1 MAKFDLGAFAQTL
14 GSVSESVTGLQML
27 PLDRLDANRKNF
39 YPPVDEFDALV
50 ESIDANGLLEPLT
63 VVAAENGRYRLISGH
78 NRLKAVKELRGRSL
92 GMDNRWKEL
101 PCLVLPPMTE
111 AQEQSAIIEGNR
123 QRRKNSAL
131 LAEEAQKLTECY
143 IERKKAGED
152 LPGRIRQRVAE
163 ALQVSQTK
171 LAVLNAIR
179 ENLKVPGFM
188 RDWKEGRLL
197 ESVAYEISKL
207 DQDAQYR
214 LLDWTIESGRM
225 LTTVTVERFSRMY
238 TLCERNCPHC
248 GKLCPHAEQMV
259 LHKYHG
265 GEFHCAGCCEKCLRK
280 ETCPVA
286 CEYIPRPEPEQ
297 PERSEVPEDP
307 RADWHRVTEA
317 FSSRLREAREDAG
330 MDRKAFADKLGEFQA
345 TYSGWENGQ
354 LPGSSRIPKVALA
367 LGVSTDYLFGLTDDP
382 TPMETAAFWRPLS
395 KDNWPEEGQL
405 VLLSY
410 ENAIG
415 GYRYQLARCMGGFDD
430 RYPFVDP
437 NSDLSCEEFEDFDH
451 WLPLVGR

>member
-14 GSVSESVTGLQML
+14 GNVSESDTGLQML
-27 PLDRLDANRKNF
+27 PLDKLDANRKNF

-63 VVAAENGRYRLISGH
+63 VVAAGNGRYRLISGH
-78 NRLKAVKELRGRSL
+78 NRLNAVKELRGRSL
-92 GMDNRWKEL
+92 GLDTRWKEV

-171 LAVLNAIR
+171 LAVLSAIR
-179 ENLKVPGFM
+179 ENLKVPGFV

-207 DQDAQYR
+207 DQEAQYR
-214 LLDWTIESGRM
+214 LLDWHIESGRM

-238 TLCERNCPHC
+238 ALCERNCPHC
-248 GKLCPHAEQMV
+248 GRMCPHAEQMV

-265 GEFHCAGCCEKCLRK
+265 DFFHCAGCCEMCLSK
-280 ETCPVA
+280 KSCPVA
-286 CEYIPRPEPEQ
+286 CEYIPRPAEEK
-297 PERSEVPEDP
+297 PERSDAPEDP
-307 RADWHRVTEA
+307 A
-317 FSSRLREAREDAG
+317 
-330 MDRKAFADKLGEFQA
+330 
-345 TYSGWENGQ
+345 
-354 LPGSSRIPKVALA
+354 
-367 LGVSTDYLFGLTDDP
+367 
-382 TPMETAAFWRPLS
+382 PMETAAFWRHLG
-395 KDNWPEEGQL
+395 KDSWPEEGQL

-415 GYRYQLARCMGGFDD
+415 GYRYQLARCMGGCDD

-437 NSDLSCEEFEDFDH
+437 NNDLSCEDFEDFDH